1 MREKFLEIFTSNQ
14 LAKNSL
20 WMFAGF
26 GVRFVT
32 QFFYFILVARTLGVS
47 GYGTFVGVVS
57 LVAIFVPFSS
67 LGTGNLLVKNVSR
80 EQDSFRI
87 YWGNALAVTC
97 LSAASL
103 FLLVLF
109 LSRYILPSTIPI
121 LLVVMVCVSDLFFA
135 AILSI
140 SGQVFQ
146 AFEDLKGTAKLYIL
160 ISVSR
165 LAAAVLL
172 SSFFVDP
179 SPVEWGALYLI
190 STAFAG
196 TLSFVIVMGNF
207 GPPRLKF
214 IRDRAEIR
222 EGFHFSLTL
231 SSQSIYND
239 IDKTMLV
246 RLHSLN
252 SAGIY
257 AAAYRLCDAVFM
269 PVSAVL
275 YAAYARFFQHGEKG
289 VRGSFEFSKK
299 ILPFAGL
306 YSILAGGLLFLL
318 APYVPMLLGVKYT
331 DTVEALRWLSLLPF
345 LKSLHY
351 FGADTLTGAG
361 FQEVR
366 SYIQMGVAVFNV
378 GLNLVLIP
386 SHAWRGAAWAS
397 IATDALLAVSIWC
410 VVYFYMRK
418 SESPPERE

>member
-1 MREKFLEIFTSNQ
+1 MREKFREIFSGNQ
-14 LAKNSL
+14 IARNSL
-20 WMFAGF
+20 WMFLAF
-26 GVRFVT
+26 GIRFVT
-32 QFFYFILVARTLGVS
+32 QFFYFILVARTLGVT

-57 LVAIFVPFSS
+57 LVAIFVSS

-80 EQDSFRI
+80 ESDSFRL
-87 YWGNALAVTC
+87 YWGNALSVTC

-103 FLLVLF
+103 FLLVLL
-109 LSRYILPSTIPI
+109 LSRYLLPSGIPI
-121 LLVVMVCVSDLFFA
+121 LLVVIVCVSDLFFA
-135 AILSI
+135 VILNL
-140 SGQVFQ
+140 SGQIFQ
-146 AFEDLKGTAKLYIL
+146 AFENLKGTAMLYIL

-165 LAAAVLL
+165 LAAAVMV

-179 SPVEWGALYLI
+179 SPVEWGALYLA

-196 TLSFVIVMGNF
+196 TLSVAVIVRNF
-207 GPPRLKF
+207 GLPRLKF

-231 SSQSIYND
+231 SSQSVYND

-257 AAAYRLCDAVFM
+257 AAAYRLCDAAFM

-289 VRGSFEFSKK
+289 VRGSFEFSRK
-299 ILPFAGL
+299 IVPFVGL

-318 APYVPMLLGVKYT
+318 APYVPILLGDKYT
-331 DTVEALRWLSLLPF
+331 ETVEALRWLSLLPF

-366 SYIQMGVAVFNV
+366 SYIQMGVAAFNV
-378 GLNLVLIP
+378 CLNLVLIP
-386 SHAWRGAAWAS
+386 GYSWRGAAWAS
-397 IATDALLAVSIWC
+397 IATDALLAASIWC

-418 SESPPERE
+418 TEYPPERG

>member
-1 MREKFLEIFTSNQ
+1 M
-14 LAKNSL
+14 
-20 WMFAGF
+20 GF

-32 QFFYFILVARTLGVS
+32 QIFYFILVARTLGVS

-80 EQDSFRI
+80 KADSFRI

-97 LSAASL
+97 FSAAAL
-103 FLLVLF
+103 FLLVLL
-109 LSRYILPSTIPI
+109 LSRYILPSAIPI

-135 AILSI
+135 AILNL

-165 LAAAVLL
+165 LTAAVFL

-179 SPVEWGALYLI
+179 SPVEWGALYLV

-196 TLSFVIVMGNF
+196 TLSFVIVMGKF
-207 GPPRLKF
+207 GLPRLKF

-222 EGFHFSLTL
+222 EGVHFSLTL
-231 SSQSIYND
+231 SSQSVYND

-246 RLHSLN
+246 RMHSLD
-252 SAGIY
+252 SAGIF
-257 AAAYRLCDAVFM
+257 AAAYRFCDAAFM

-275 YAAYARFFQHGEKG
+275 HAAYARFFQHGEKG
-289 VRGSFEFSKK
+289 VRGSFGFTRK
-299 ILPFAGL
+299 IVPIVGL

-318 APYVPMLLGVKYT
+318 APYVPRLLGVKYT

-366 SYIQMGVAVFNV
+366 SYVQMGVAVFNV

-386 SHAWRGAAWAS
+386 GYAWRGAAWAS

-410 VVYFYMRK
+410 VVCFYMRK
-418 SESPPERE
+418 SDKVRDGIVRG

>member
-1 MREKFLEIFTSNQ
+1 
-14 LAKNSL
+14 
-20 WMFAGF
+20 
-26 GVRFVT
+26 
-32 QFFYFILVARTLGVS
+32 
-47 GYGTFVGVVS
+47 
-57 LVAIFVPFSS
+57 
-67 LGTGNLLVKNVSR
+67 
-80 EQDSFRI
+80 
-87 YWGNALAVTC
+87 
-97 LSAASL
+97 
-103 FLLVLF
+103 
-109 LSRYILPSTIPI
+109 
-121 LLVVMVCVSDLFFA
+121 
-135 AILSI
+135 
-140 SGQVFQ
+140 
-146 AFEDLKGTAKLYIL
+146 
-160 ISVSR
+160 
-165 LAAAVLL
+165 
-172 SSFFVDP
+172 
-179 SPVEWGALYLI
+179 
-190 STAFAG
+190 
-196 TLSFVIVMGNF
+196 
-207 GPPRLKF
+207 
-214 IRDRAEIR
+214 
-222 EGFHFSLTL
+222 
-231 SSQSIYND
+231 
-239 IDKTMLV
+239 
-246 RLHSLN
+246 
-252 SAGIY
+252 
-257 AAAYRLCDAVFM
+257 M

-418 SESPPERE
+418 SESPPGTGMRG

>member
-1 MREKFLEIFTSNQ
+1 
-14 LAKNSL
+14 
-20 WMFAGF
+20 MFMGF

-32 QFFYFILVARTLGVS
+32 QFFYFILVARTLGVT

-80 EQDSFRI
+80 EADSFRI

-97 LSAASL
+97 LFSAAL
-103 FLLVLF
+103 FLLVLI
-109 LSRYILPSTIPI
+109 LSRYILPSAIPI
-121 LLVVMVCVSDLFFA
+121 LLVVMVCISDLFFA
-135 AILSI
+135 AILNL

-165 LAAAVLL
+165 LTAAVFL
-172 SSFFVDP
+172 SSIFVDP

-190 STAFAG
+190 STAFSG
-196 TLSFVIVMGNF
+196 TLSFVVVMRNF
-207 GPPRLKF
+207 GLPHLKF

-231 SSQSIYND
+231 SSQSVYND

-246 RLHSLN
+246 RMHSLD

-257 AAAYRLCDAVFM
+257 AAAYRLCDAAFM

-289 VRGSFEFSKK
+289 VRGSFGFTRK
-299 ILPFAGL
+299 IVPIVGL

-318 APYVPMLLGVKYT
+318 APYVPRLLGVKYT

-366 SYIQMGVAVFNV
+366 SYVQMGVAVFNV

-386 SHAWRGAAWAS
+386 IYAWRGAAWAS

-418 SESPPERE
+418 SE